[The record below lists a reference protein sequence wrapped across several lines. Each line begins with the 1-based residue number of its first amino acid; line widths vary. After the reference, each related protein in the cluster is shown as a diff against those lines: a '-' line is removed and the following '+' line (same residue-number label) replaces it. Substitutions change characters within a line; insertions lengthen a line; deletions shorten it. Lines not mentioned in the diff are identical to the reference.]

1 MFHKYVPGVQEL
13 LITHI
18 WANEQLICAEVL
30 RRLQSTGWE
39 SGCALN
45 SHYILKHAET
55 DAPVAAMQGRKINH
69 GMLHGYIVGILHGY
83 IVGMLHGYI
92 VEMLH
97 GYIVSRLDL
106 IWYCKEFLWPK
117 L

>member
-1 MFHKYVPGVQEL
+1 MPGVQEQ

-18 WANEQLICAEVL
+18 WANERLICAEVL

-39 SGCALN
+39 SGSALN
-45 SHYILKHAET
+45 SHYTLKHAET

-69 GMLHGYIVGILHGY
+69 GMLHGYIVGILYATLLEYYMAMLECY
-83 IVGMLHGYI
+83 IVG
-92 VEMLH
+92 
-97 GYIVSRLDL
+97 RLDL